1 MLAPVSLA
9 RYQFRMDLNAL
20 VRSIPD
26 FPKPGIL
33 FRDIS
38 PLLANRQA
46 LTETANQMVKPF
58 DLSRVDAFVGLE
70 SRGFILAA
78 LAAGIHQRGFIP
90 LRKAGKLPP
99 PVHSES
105 YKLEYGEAT
114 LEIAPG
120 TGRVLIF
127 DDVLATGGTL
137 QAAMNLCR
145 RAGYTIEGCTV
156 LINLPALNALTNV
169 HSVLKY

>member
-1 MLAPVSLA
+1 MHGLASRAMGV
-9 RYQFRMDLNAL
+9 RMDLKAL

-38 PLLANRQA
+38 PLLASPEA
-46 LTETANQMVKPF
+46 LQDVARKIVEPF
-58 DLSRVDAFVGLE
+58 DLNRVDAFVGIE

-78 LAAGIHQRGFIP
+78 LAAATHRKGFIP

-99 PVHSES
+99 PVHAES

-120 TGRVLIF
+120 TGRVVIL

-137 QAAMNLCR
+137 RAAMNLCQ
-145 RAGYTIEGCTV
+145 RAGYTVQGAAV
-156 LINLPALNALTNV
+156 LINLPALNTFENV
-169 HSVLKY
+169 HALLEY

>member
-1 MLAPVSLA
+1 
-9 RYQFRMDLNAL
+9 MDLKAF

-26 FPKPGIL
+26 FPKAGIL

-38 PLLANRQA
+38 PLLASPEA
-46 LTETANQMVKPF
+46 LQEAARLIVAPF
-58 DLSRVDAFVGLE
+58 DLTRVDAFVGIE

-78 LAAGIHQRGFIP
+78 LAAAVHRKGFIP

-99 PVHSES
+99 PVHAES

-120 TGRVLIF
+120 HGRVVIL

-137 QAAMNLCR
+137 RAAISLCS
-145 RAGYTIEGCTV
+145 RAGFDVVGSAV
-156 LINLPALNALTNV
+156 LINLPALNTLSGV
-169 HSVLKY
+169 HAVLEY

>member
-1 MLAPVSLA
+1 M
-9 RYQFRMDLNAL
+9 Q
-20 VRSIPD
+20 
-26 FPKPGIL
+26 
-33 FRDIS
+33 
-38 PLLANRQA
+38 
-46 LTETANQMVKPF
+46 TADKMVAPF
-58 DLSRVDAFVGLE
+58 DLSRVDAFVGIE

-78 LAAGIHQRGFIP
+78 LAAGVHGKGFIP

-99 PVHSES
+99 PVHAES

-137 QAAMNLCR
+137 QASMNLCR
-145 RAGYTIEGCTV
+145 RAGYSIEGCTV
-156 LINLPALNALTNV
+156 LINLPGLNALTNV
-169 HSVLKY
+169 KSVLNY